1 MSPRS
6 RLASALACGVI
17 AALATAAPAAAFCP
31 DADTAAS
38 EQGTAQLEESL
49 RCLINERRATE
60 GLAPVR
66 PEARL
71 RDAAQ
76 RHSEDMVFNGYFAHD
91 TPSGVSFIDRI
102 VATGYTRGAS
112 SWLVG
117 ENLVWGTQS
126 LSTPESMV
134 QAWMDSPTHRANL
147 MRARFREMGI
157 AAVRGTPYDAADP
170 EGITVSS
177 EYGVRKAK
185 RGGKK
190 GARAARAR
198 AKKRAARRA
207 RRNRNH

>member
-1 MSPRS
+1 MSPRT

-31 DADTAAS
+31 DAETLAS

-66 PEARL
+66 PESRL

-76 RHSEDMVFNGYFAHD
+76 RHSEEMVGGGYFAHD

-102 VATGYTRGAS
+102 VATGYTRGAG

-117 ENLVWGTQS
+117 ENLVWGTQT

-157 AAVRGTPYDAADP
+157 AAVRGTPYDASDP

-177 EYGVRKAK
+177 EYGVRKGK

-190 GARAARAR
+190 GARAA
-198 AKKRAARRA
+198 KKRAARRK
-207 RRNRNH
+207 RHR